1 MIGSFLIKNEKES
14 SDMKEVIFQFAQ
26 KASIGYNKR
35 ILGKLRTIQIRKTSG
50 HD

>member
-26 KASIGYNKR
+26 KASIDAQYNKLHEDYTR
-35 ILGKLRTIQIRKTSG
+35 IFWM
-50 HD
+50 